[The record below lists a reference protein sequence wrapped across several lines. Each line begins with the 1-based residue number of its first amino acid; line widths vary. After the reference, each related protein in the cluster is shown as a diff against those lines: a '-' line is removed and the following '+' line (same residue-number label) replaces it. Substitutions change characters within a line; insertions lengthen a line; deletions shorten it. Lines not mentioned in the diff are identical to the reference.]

1 MARLLKSVADS
12 QLQIQISKD
21 VWAGSLFESMD
32 PLKPDYVGKVG
43 EKLLAE
49 LCRSNGIDHIYTNDD
64 TNSTDGTY
72 DIIISGKKI
81 EVKTARIGVQKT
93 FQHETLRARGYDFYI
108 FVAVKPNEFFLS
120 VLPKFDMTLPHS
132 VFGVTPHLRKGTSD
146 VYKLTLSETNLLR
159 GVNKGITLK
168 VTADTPEET
177 IGAFLKNQIVRESE
191 MSSG

>member
-43 EKLLAE
+43 ENLLAE
-49 LCRSNGIDHIYTNDD
+49 LCRSNGIDHIYRNDD

-72 DIIISGKKI
+72 DIIISGKKV
-81 EVKTARIGVQKT
+81 EVKTARIGVQNG
-93 FQHETLRARGYDFYI
+93 FQHENLRAMGCDFYI
-108 FVAVKPNEFFLS
+108 LIDIKPNEFFLS
-120 VLPKFDMTLPHS
+120 VLPKFDMTHRHS
-132 VFGVTPHLRKGTSD
+132 VFGRKPHLRIGTSD
-146 VYKLTLSETNLLR
+146 VYKFDFTETNLLR
-159 GVNKGITLK
+159 GVSKGITLK
-168 VTADTPEET
+168 VTADTPEEA